1 MTESAL
7 KLQLYKFNRN
17 IECFRKLGI
26 PYRIVEYS
34 SRAHLYSIKKAT
46 GEIFRRFD
54 YVFET
59 SQIDG
64 IGIVH
69 RTFNNVLSRMESGLY
84 VPKNTDTD
92 RTSVKTSFFN
102 DSEVMHVQSPI
113 RDFARDVIA
122 VDINS
127 CYFNTLFQLGAID
140 EACYR
145 AGFKKKEAYKLA
157 RNIAVGSLNRTGL
170 IREWDGVSEYETT
183 GLERRNT
190 AVVRLDVIDT
200 VYNRCLEIA
209 RALESDFLFF
219 LTDCFFIR
227 PSGLEKLKTLLDSH
241 LYTYKTENIRLVGT
255 ETNQNNTTIRW
266 KSKSNDSASYIF
278 NNYSQKLSNQVKY
291 SGL

>member
-1 MTESAL
+1 MTEAAL

-34 SRAHLYSIKKAT
+34 SRAHLYSIKKET

-69 RTFNNVLSRMESGLY
+69 RTFNNVLSRMESGEY

-113 RDFARDVIA
+113 RDVARDIVA

-140 EACYR
+140 EACYK

-200 VYNRCLEIA
+200 VYNRSLEIA
-209 RALESDFLFF
+209 KELKSDFLFF

-227 PSGLEKLKTLLDSH
+227 PSGLEKLKTLLDSY
-241 LYTYKTENIRLVGT
+241 LYTYKVENIQILGS
-255 ETNQNNTTIRW
+255 EINQSNTIIRW
-266 KSKSNDSASYIF
+266 KSKSSESASYAF
-278 NNYSQKLSNQVKY
+278 NRNSQSLSKQVKY
-291 SGL
+291 KHL

>member
-26 PYRIVEYS
+26 PYRIVEYH

-69 RTFNNVLSRMESGLY
+69 RTFNNVLSRMESGEY

-113 RDFARDVIA
+113 RDVARDIVA

-200 VYNRCLEIA
+200 VYNRSLEIA
-209 RALESDFLFF
+209 SALESDFLFF

-227 PSGLEKLKTLLDSH
+227 PSGLEKLKLLLDSH
-241 LYTYKTENIRLVGT
+241 LYTYKTENIQILGA
-255 ETNQNNTTIRW
+255 EISQNNTVIRW
-266 KSKSNDSASYIF
+266 KSKSNESAFYAF
-278 NNYSQKLSNQVKY
+278 NRNSQSLSKQVKY

>member
-1 MTESAL
+1 MTEAAL

-17 IECFRKLGI
+17 IACFRKLGI
-26 PYRIVEYS
+26 PYRIVEYH

-54 YVFET
+54 YVFDT
-59 SQIDG
+59 SPVDG
-64 IGIVH
+64 INIVH
-69 RTFNNVLSRMESGLY
+69 RTFNNVLSRIESGEY
-84 VPKNTDTD
+84 VPKNTDSD
-92 RTSVKTSFFN
+92 RTAIKTTFFN
-102 DSEVMHVQSPI
+102 DSEVMQVQSPI
-113 RDFARDVIA
+113 RDFALDVVA

-140 EACYR
+140 EACYK
-145 AGFKKKEAYKLA
+145 AGFKKKEAYKKA

-200 VYNRCLEIA
+200 VYNRSLEIA
-209 RALESDFLFF
+209 RELESDFLFF

-227 PSGLEKLKTLLDSH
+227 PEGLEKLKTLLDKH
-241 LYTYKTENIRLVGT
+241 LYTYKVENIRLAGI
-255 ETNQNNTTIRW
+255 ETSRNNTVIRW
-266 KSKSNDSASYIF
+266 TSKTSDSAFYNF
-278 NNYSQKLSNQVKY
+278 NRNSQSLSKQVKY
-291 SGL
+291 KHL